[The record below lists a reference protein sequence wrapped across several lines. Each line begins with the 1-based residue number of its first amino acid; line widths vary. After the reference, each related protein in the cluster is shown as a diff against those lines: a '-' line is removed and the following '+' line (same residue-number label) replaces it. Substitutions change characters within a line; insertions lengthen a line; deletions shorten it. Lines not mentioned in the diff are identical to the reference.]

1 MKTLNILLIDSHAVV
16 REGIKAI
23 LRKRNELVVAGEAT
37 LASQGIQM
45 AQSLHPDIVITDVR
59 MPGITGI
66 EAAQT
71 IRKTLP
77 NTRFILLSASYSI
90 ISIRQAFEAGITGFV
105 QKDSECDDLLKAI
118 DSVMDD
124 KNFFSLKVR
133 QLIASD
139 MQKVLYSESQVKPWA
154 LSSEEVEIV
163 RMLTDGSS
171 INEIA
176 FTMKKS
182 SKTVDAKKRKIMNKL
197 GFESISKLTKYA
209 IHQGITSLDY

>member
-1 MKTLNILLIDSHAVV
+1 MNTVKILLIDSQAVV

-23 LRKRNELVVAGEAT
+23 LRKRSEFVVAGEAT
-37 LASQGIQM
+37 NASQGVKI
-45 AQSLHPDIVITDVR
+45 AETLRPDIVITDIR
-59 MPGITGI
+59 MPGMTGI
-66 EAAQT
+66 EAAEA
-71 IRKTLP
+71 IKKTLP
-77 NTRFILLSASYSI
+77 KTRFILLSAYYSV
-90 ISIRQAFEAGITGFV
+90 ISIRQAIGAGITGFV

-118 DSVMDD
+118 DCVLEE

-139 MQKVLYSESQVKPWA
+139 MHKLYTESQVKPWA

-176 FTMKKS
+176 FLMKKS

-209 IHQGITSLDY
+209 IHQGITTLEY

>member
-1 MKTLNILLIDSHAVV
+1 MKTINILLIDSHAVV

-23 LRKRNELVVAGEAT
+23 LKKRSELIVAGEAT
-37 LASQGIQM
+37 DAIAGVKM
-45 AQSLHPDIVITDVR
+45 AEILRPDIVITDIR
-59 MPGITGI
+59 MPGMTGI
-66 EAAQT
+66 EAAEKIKQ
-71 IRKTLP
+71 ILP
-77 NTRFILLSASYSI
+77 KTRFILLSPSFSVT
-90 ISIRQAFEAGITGFV
+90 SLRQAIGAGITGFV
-105 QKDSECDDLLKAI
+105 QKDSECDDLIKAI
-118 DSVMDD
+118 DSVMDE

-139 MQKVLYSESQVKPWA
+139 MQKILYSQGQVKPWA

-163 RMLTDGSS
+163 RMLTDGST

-176 FTMKKS
+176 FQMKKS

>member
-1 MKTLNILLIDSHAVV
+1 MKPVNIVLIDSHAVV
-16 REGIKAI
+16 REGVKAI
-23 LRKRNELVVAGEAT
+23 LRKRSEFVVAGEAT
-37 LASQGIQM
+37 NALNGIKLAET
-45 AQSLHPDIVITDVR
+45 LRPDIVITDIR
-59 MPGITGI
+59 MPGMTGI
-66 EAAQT
+66 EAAEK
-71 IRKTLP
+71 IKNNLPKTKV
-77 NTRFILLSASYSI
+77 ILLSAYFSV
-90 ISIRQAFEAGITGFV
+90 ISIRQAIGACVTGFV

-118 DSVMDD
+118 DSVLDG

-139 MQKVLYSESQVKPWA
+139 MQKILYSESQVKPWA

-171 INEIA
+171 VNEIA
-176 FTMKKS
+176 FLMKKS

-197 GFESISKLTKYA
+197 GFESLTKLTKYA

>member
-1 MKTLNILLIDSHAVV
+1 MKTVKIVLIDSHAVV

-23 LRKRNELVVAGEAT
+23 LQKRSELVVAGEAT
-37 LASQGIQM
+37 HAHQGIQL
-45 AQSLHPDIVITDVR
+45 AETLRPDIVITDIR
-59 MPGITGI
+59 MPGMTGI
-66 EAAQT
+66 EAAET
-71 IRKTLP
+71 IKKTLP
-77 NTRFILLSASYSI
+77 KTKIILLSATFSVI
-90 ISIRQAFEAGITGFV
+90 AIRQAIGAGITGFV

-118 DSVMDD
+118 DSVLDE

-139 MQKVLYSESQVKPWA
+139 MQKILYNESQVKPWA
-154 LSSEEVEIV
+154 LTSEEVEIV
-163 RMLTDGSS
+163 KMLTDGSS

-176 FTMKKS
+176 FLMKKS

-197 GFESISKLTKYA
+197 GFESLSKLTKYA